1 MFLQVF
7 VAVDALCAVITIA
20 NVNYQTIQFELNL
33 IIGNTLS
40 VYTYSGHNWRFAV
53 NFVGAVCGALLL
65 VTCFATFVPS
75 LVLLIVMFRR
85 RDNDND
91 GASPNIILVCVVS
104 LICKINNV
112 LALHA

>member
-20 NVNYQTIQFELNL
+20 MVKYQTIEIELNY
-33 IIGNTLS
+33 IIGNTFS
-40 VYTYSGHNWRFAV
+40 VYGYGYNTDWRLAV

-104 LICKINNV
+104 LICK
-112 LALHA
+112 